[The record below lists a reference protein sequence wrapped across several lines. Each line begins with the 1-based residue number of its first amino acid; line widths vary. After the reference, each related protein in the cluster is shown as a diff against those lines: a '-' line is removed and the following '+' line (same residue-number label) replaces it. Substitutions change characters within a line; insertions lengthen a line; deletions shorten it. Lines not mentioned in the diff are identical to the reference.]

1 MRDGHTVEQWSSE
14 VSSETVVCD
23 TEITIS
29 LYGALQVAAL
39 SCISLVNKIKSSDCR
54 GGGSGLL

>member
-1 MRDGHTVEQWSSE
+1 MDIQLSSE
-14 VSSETVVCD
+14 VLCVVCD

-54 GGGSGLL
+54 RGGSGLL